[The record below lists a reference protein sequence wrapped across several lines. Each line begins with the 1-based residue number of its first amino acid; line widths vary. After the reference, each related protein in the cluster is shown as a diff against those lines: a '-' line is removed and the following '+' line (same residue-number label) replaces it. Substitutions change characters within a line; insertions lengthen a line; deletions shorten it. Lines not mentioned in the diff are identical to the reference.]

1 MLRWLVAGTLLISCI
16 ASADIQIPRTTQA
29 IEIDGDLSEPAWA
42 QATRVQITINS
53 WPAENTPAPVATE
66 ALLIENGEFFYLAF
80 KAKDPNPSQIRA
92 FLKDR
97 DDVWEDDLVGIKI
110 DSYNDQKLAYQFFSN
125 PLGVQADAIENEVTG
140 NESDAWDGIWQS
152 VGQLTAD
159 GYQVEMAIPLRI
171 LNFNDKL
178 AEQQWRIE
186 LVRFYPRDLKHRLS
200 SNKIERSNPCW
211 ICQMRVAKGFS
222 GVKQGNHFSVV
233 PSLVTGASQQREVS
247 PEATGDWQT
256 EPNTEVSLDLKWGIT
271 PDINLNATLNPDFS
285 QVEADVAQVSM
296 NDTFSLFFDEKR
308 AFFLDNQDYFS
319 SPLDLVYTRNIGAP
333 DLGAKLT
340 GKQQQHSFAFFA
352 ANDEKTTFIV
362 PGNLGSDV
370 AVLDETSQNAVLRYR
385 YDLSSDLSLGW
396 LSSVRQSD
404 SYHNNLSGVDLK
416 YQFTDQ
422 DQLVLQYLYADSS
435 YTEPLRQRFAGSEAA
450 LRLADELSDPAYFVM
465 YEHDDGAWLWNTEY
479 LALEKQF
486 RADMGYMPQTDFHK
500 FVQGLGYQWFS
511 DSNWWNRAILS
522 GDWDISHNA
531 DNELLEKEAE
541 LFLELWGPQQSF
553 FFVSLTDRDKA
564 GPRLN
569 NNSLAIDGN
578 TLMFNEQRWTAF
590 AEFRPLSALY
600 AKAEIEL
607 GDAIDYRNNR
617 LGDVLQL
624 SPELSW
630 NASTHLQ
637 IEARHTYRY
646 LEADGAE
653 VFTANLTDLR
663 FSYQF
668 SVRSLLRLTLIY
680 NDIQQN
686 PLNNPGLE
694 QQLERSL
701 GSQLLYSYKLN
712 PQTLFFAGYSDNA
725 YQDDELTSLER
736 DQRAVF
742 MKFSYAWLL

>member
-1 MLRWLVAGTLLISCI
+1 MLRWFFLLAALFSVS
-16 ASADIQIPRTTQA
+16 AAADIHIPKTSA
-29 IEIDGDLSEPAWA
+29 SISIDGDLSDAGWA
-42 QATRVQITINS
+42 QANKVQITINS
-53 WPAENTPAPVATE
+53 WPSENTPAPVATE
-66 ALLIENGEFFYLAF
+66 VLLMENGEYFYLAF
-80 KAKDPNPSQIRA
+80 KAKDPDPTQIRA

-97 DDVWEDDLVGIKI
+97 DNVWDDDLVGIKI

-125 PLGVQADAIENEVTG
+125 PLGVQQDSIENEVTG
-140 NESDAWDGIWQS
+140 SESDAWDGIWQS
-152 VGQLTAD
+152 VGKLTPD
-159 GYQVEMAIPLRI
+159 GYQVEIAIPLRI

-178 AEQQWRIE
+178 AVQQWRIE
-186 LVRFYPRDLKHRLS
+186 LLRFYPRDIRHRLS
-200 SNKIERSNPCW
+200 SNKIERANPCW
-211 ICQMRVAKGFS
+211 ICQMRVATGFS
-222 GVKQGNHFSVV
+222 GAKQGSHFSVV
-233 PSLVTGASQQREVS
+233 PSLVTGASQQRDVT
-247 PEATGDWQT
+247 PDAKTDWQT

-333 DLGAKLT
+333 DIGAKLT

-370 AVLDETSQNAVLRYR
+370 AVLDEESTNAVLRYR
-385 YDLSSDLSLGW
+385 YDLNADVSLGW
-396 LSSVRQSD
+396 ISSLRQSD
-404 SYHNNLSGVDLK
+404 SYHNNLSGLDLK
-416 YQFTDQ
+416 YKITDQ
-422 DQLVLQYLYADSS
+422 DELVLQYLYSDSAYS
-435 YTEPLRQRFAGSEAA
+435 ELLRQSFAESEAG
-450 LRLADELSDPAYFVM
+450 LRLAEDLSDPAYFLM

-479 LALEKQF
+479 LALEKDF

-511 DSNWWNRAILS
+511 DSSWWNRAILS

-531 DNELLEKEAE
+531 NNELLEKEAE

-553 FFVSLTDRDKA
+553 FSFGLTDRDKT

-578 TLMFNEQRWTAF
+578 TVMFKEKRLITF
-590 AEFRPLSALY
+590 AEFRPLPALY
-600 AKAEIEL
+600 ANTEIEF

-617 LGDVLQL
+617 LGDLLQV
-624 SPELSW
+624 SPEVSW

-646 LEADGAE
+646 LEADGAD

-680 NDIQQN
+680 SDIEQN

-736 DQRAVF
+736 DQRSVF

>member
-1 MLRWLVAGTLLISCI
+1 MRHWFVLWAALCSVSAL
-16 ASADIQIPRTTQA
+16 ADIHIPKTTA
-29 IEIDGDLSEPAWA
+29 TITIDGDLSDAGWEDANK
-42 QATRVQITINS
+42 VQIEINS
-53 WPAENTPAPVATE
+53 WPSENTPAPVATQV
-66 ALLIENGEFFYLAF
+66 LLMENGEYFYLAF
-80 KAKDPNPSQIRA
+80 KAKDSNPSQIRA

-97 DDVWEDDLVGIKI
+97 DDVWEDDLVGVKI

-140 NESDAWDGIWQS
+140 DESDAWDGIWQS
-152 VGQLTAD
+152 VGTLTPD
-159 GYQVEMAIPLRI
+159 GYQVEIAIPLRI
-171 LNFNDKL
+171 LNFNDRL
-178 AEQQWRIE
+178 ALQQWRIE

-200 SNKIERSNPCW
+200 SNKIERTNPCW
-211 ICQMRVAKGFS
+211 ICQMRVATGFS
-222 GVKQGNHFSVV
+222 GAKQGSHFSVV
-233 PSLVTGASQQREVS
+233 PSLVTGVSQEREVTNDTKTAWQS
-247 PEATGDWQT
+247 EA
-256 EPNTEVSLDLKWGIT
+256 NTEVSLDLKWGIT

-308 AFFLDNQDYFS
+308 AFFLDNKDYFS

-352 ANDEKTTFIV
+352 ANDAKTTFIV

-370 AVLDETSQNAVLRYR
+370 AVLDEESTNAVFRYR
-385 YDLSSDLSLGW
+385 YDLNADLSLGW
-396 LSSVRQSD
+396 ISSLRQSD
-404 SYHNNLSGVDLK
+404 SYHNHLAGVDLK
-416 YQFTDQ
+416 YKVTEQ
-422 DQLVLQYLYADSS
+422 DELVLQYLYTDSAYS
-435 YTEPLRQRFAGSEAA
+435 EPLRQSFGDSEAA
-450 LRLADELSDPAYFVM
+450 LRLADNLSDPAYFLM

-479 LALEKQF
+479 LALEKDF
-486 RADMGYMPQTDFHK
+486 RADMGYMPQTDFTK

-511 DSNWWNRAILS
+511 NNKWWNRAILS

-531 DNELLEKEAE
+531 NHELLEKEAE

-553 FFVSLTDRDKA
+553 VSFSLTDRDKV

-578 TLMFNEQRWTAF
+578 TLMFHEKRFITF
-590 AEFRPLSALY
+590 AEFRPLPALY
-600 AKAEIEL
+600 ANAEIEL

-617 LGDVLQL
+617 LGELVQFT
-624 SPELSW
+624 PELSW

-637 IEARHTYRY
+637 IEARQTYRY

-680 NDIQQN
+680 SDIRQN

-725 YQDDELTSLER
+725 YQNDELTSMER
-736 DQRAVF
+736 DQRSVF

>member
-1 MLRWLVAGTLLISCI
+1 MLRWFLLLAVLFS
-16 ASADIQIPRTTQA
+16 AYAAADIHIPKTTA
-29 IEIDGDLSEPAWA
+29 SISIDGDLSDAGWA
-42 QATRVQITINS
+42 QANKVQIEINS
-53 WPAENTPAPVATE
+53 WPSENTPAPVATE
-66 ALLIENGEFFYLAF
+66 VLLMENGEYFYLAF

-97 DDVWEDDLVGIKI
+97 DDVWEDDLVGVKI

-140 NESDAWDGIWQS
+140 DESDAWDGIWQS
-152 VGQLTAD
+152 VGQLSPD
-159 GYQVEMAIPLRI
+159 GYQVEIAIPLRI
-171 LNFNDKL
+171 LNFNDRL
-178 AEQQWRIE
+178 ALQQWRIE

-200 SNKIERSNPCW
+200 SNKIERANPCW
-211 ICQMRVAKGFS
+211 ICQMRVATGFS
-222 GVKQGNHFSVV
+222 GAKQGSHFSVV
-233 PSLVTGASQQREVS
+233 PSLVTGASQQRAVTS
-247 PEATGDWQT
+247 DAKTDWQT
-256 EPNTEVSLDLKWGIT
+256 KPNTEASLDLKWGIT

-333 DLGAKLT
+333 DIGAKLT

-352 ANDEKTTFIV
+352 ANDDKTTFIV

-370 AVLDETSQNAVLRYR
+370 AVLDEESTNAVLRYR
-385 YDLSSDLSLGW
+385 YDLNADLSLGW
-396 LSSVRQSD
+396 ISSLRQSD
-404 SYHNNLSGVDLK
+404 SYHNNLSGLDLK
-416 YQFTDQ
+416 YKFTEQ
-422 DQLVLQYLYADSS
+422 DELVLQYLYADSAYS
-435 YTEPLRQRFAGSEAA
+435 EPLRQSFADSEAA
-450 LRLADELSDPAYFVM
+450 LRLADELSDPAYFLM
-465 YEHDDGAWLWNTEY
+465 YEHDDGAWFWNTEY
-479 LALEKQF
+479 LALEKDF

-511 DSNWWNRAILS
+511 DSSWWNRAVLS

-531 DNELLEKEAE
+531 NNELLEKEAE

-553 FFVSLTDRDKA
+553 FSFSLTDREKT

-578 TLMFNEQRWTAF
+578 TLMFNEKRLITF

-600 AKAEIEL
+600 ANAEIEL

-617 LGDVLQL
+617 LGELLQVT
-624 SPELSW
+624 PEFIW

-686 PLNNPGLE
+686 PLNNPGLS

-736 DQRAVF
+736 DQRSVF

>member
-1 MLRWLVAGTLLISCI
+1 MLRWFFLLAALFPVS
-16 ASADIQIPRTTQA
+16 ALADIHIPKTTSS
-29 IEIDGDLSEPAWA
+29 ISIDGDLSDAGWA
-42 QATRVQITINS
+42 QANKVQITINS
-53 WPAENTPAPVATE
+53 WPSENTPAPVATE
-66 ALLIENGEFFYLAF
+66 VLLMENGEYFYLAF
-80 KAKDPNPSQIRA
+80 KAKDPDPSQIRA

-97 DDVWEDDLVGIKI
+97 DSVWDDDLVGIKI

-125 PLGVQADAIENEVTG
+125 PLGVQQDSIENEVTG
-140 NESDAWDGIWQS
+140 TESDAWDGIWQS
-152 VGQLTAD
+152 VGKLTPD
-159 GYQVEMAIPLRI
+159 GYQVEIAIPLRI

-178 AEQQWRIE
+178 SIQQWRIE
-186 LVRFYPRDLKHRLS
+186 LLRFYPRDIRHRLS
-200 SNKIERSNPCW
+200 SNKIERANPCW
-211 ICQMRVAKGFS
+211 ICQMRVATGFS
-222 GVKQGNHFSVV
+222 GAKQGSHFSVV
-233 PSLVTGASQQREVS
+233 PSLVTGASQQRDVT
-247 PEATGDWQT
+247 PDAKTDWQT

-308 AFFLDNQDYFS
+308 AFFLDNKDYFS

-333 DLGAKLT
+333 DIGAKLT

-370 AVLDETSQNAVLRYR
+370 AVLDEESTNAVLRYR
-385 YDLSSDLSLGW
+385 YDLNADLSLGW
-396 LSSVRQSD
+396 ISSSRQSD
-404 SYHNNLSGVDLK
+404 SYHNNLSGLDLK
-416 YQFTDQ
+416 YKITDQ
-422 DQLVLQYLYADSS
+422 DELVLQYLYSDSAYS
-435 YTEPLRQRFAGSEAA
+435 EPLRQSFTESEAG
-450 LRLADELSDPAYFVM
+450 LRLADDLSDPAYFLM

-479 LALEKQF
+479 LALEKDF

-531 DNELLEKEAE
+531 NNELLEKEAE

-553 FFVSLTDRDKA
+553 FSFSLTDRDKT

-578 TLMFNEQRWTAF
+578 TQMFNEKRFITF
-590 AEFRPLSALY
+590 AEFRPLPALY
-600 AKAEIEL
+600 ANAEIEL

-617 LGDVLQL
+617 LGELLQL
-624 SPELSW
+624 APEVSW

-680 NDIQQN
+680 SDIEQN
-686 PLNNPGLE
+686 PLNNPGLT

-736 DQRAVF
+736 DQRSVF

>member
-1 MLRWLVAGTLLISCI
+1 MLRWFFLLAALFS
-16 ASADIQIPRTTQA
+16 ASALADIHIPKTSA
-29 IEIDGDLSEPAWA
+29 SISIDGDLSDAGWT
-42 QATRVQITINS
+42 QANKVQITINS
-53 WPAENTPAPVATE
+53 WPSENTPAPVATE
-66 ALLIENGEFFYLAF
+66 VLLMENGEYFYLAF
-80 KAKDPNPSQIRA
+80 KAKDPDPSQIRA

-140 NESDAWDGIWQS
+140 DESDAWDGIWQS
-152 VGQLTAD
+152 VGQLTSD
-159 GYQVEMAIPLRI
+159 GYQVEIAIPLRI
-171 LNFNDKL
+171 LNFNDRL
-178 AEQQWRIE
+178 ALQQWRIE
-186 LVRFYPRDLKHRLS
+186 LVRFYPRDVKHRLS
-200 SNKIERSNPCW
+200 SNKIERADPCW
-211 ICQMRVAKGFS
+211 ICQMRVATGFS
-222 GVKQGNHFSVV
+222 GAKQGSHFSVV
-233 PSLVTGASQQREVS
+233 PSLVTGASQQRD
-247 PEATGDWQT
+247 ATPDAKTDWQT

-333 DLGAKLT
+333 DIGAKLT

-370 AVLDETSQNAVLRYR
+370 AVLDEESTNAVLRYR
-385 YDLSSDLSLGW
+385 YDLNADLSLGW
-396 LSSVRQSD
+396 ISSVRQSD
-404 SYHNNLSGVDLK
+404 SYHNNLSGLDLK
-416 YQFTDQ
+416 YKITAQ
-422 DQLVLQYLYADSS
+422 DELVLQYLYADSAYS
-435 YTEPLRQRFAGSEAA
+435 EPLRQSFGDSEAG
-450 LRLADELSDPAYFVM
+450 LRLADDLSDPAYFFM

-479 LALEKQF
+479 LALEKDF

-511 DSNWWNRAILS
+511 DSSWWNRAILS

-531 DNELLEKEAE
+531 NNELLEKEAE

-553 FFVSLTDRDKA
+553 FSFSLTDRDKT

-578 TLMFNEQRWTAF
+578 TLMFNEQRFITF
-590 AEFRPLSALY
+590 AEFRPLPALY
-600 AKAEIEL
+600 ANAEIEL

-617 LGDVLQL
+617 LGDLLQL
-624 SPELSW
+624 SPEVSW

-680 NDIQQN
+680 SDIVQN
-686 PLNNPGLE
+686 PLNNPGLT

-736 DQRAVF
+736 DQRSVF

>member
-1 MLRWLVAGTLLISCI
+1 MLRWFFLLAALFS
-16 ASADIQIPRTTQA
+16 ASALADIHIPKTTA
-29 IEIDGDLSEPAWA
+29 SISIDGDLSDVGWA
-42 QATRVQITINS
+42 NANSVQIEINS
-53 WPAENTPAPVATE
+53 WPADNTPAPVATE
-66 ALLIENGEFFYLAF
+66 VLLMENGEYFYLAF
-80 KAKDPNPSQIRA
+80 KAKDPDPTQIRA

-97 DDVWEDDLVGIKI
+97 DSVWDDDLVGIKI

-125 PLGVQADAIENEVTG
+125 PLGVQQDSIENEVTG
-140 NESDAWDGIWQS
+140 SESDAWDGIWQS
-152 VGQLTAD
+152 VGKLTPD
-159 GYQVEMAIPLRI
+159 GYQVEIAIPLRI

-178 AEQQWRIE
+178 AVQQWRIE
-186 LVRFYPRDLKHRLS
+186 LLRFYPRDIRHRLS
-200 SNKIERSNPCW
+200 SNKIERANPCW
-211 ICQMRVAKGFS
+211 ICQMRIATGFS
-222 GVKQGNHFSVV
+222 GAKQGSHFSVV
-233 PSLVTGASQQREVS
+233 PSLVTGASQQRDVTS
-247 PEATGDWQT
+247 DSKTDWQT

-333 DLGAKLT
+333 DIGAKLT

-370 AVLDETSQNAVLRYR
+370 AVLDEESTNAVLRYR
-385 YDLSSDLSLGW
+385 YDLNADLSLGW
-396 LSSVRQSD
+396 ISSLRQSD
-404 SYHNNLSGVDLK
+404 SYHNNLSGLDLK
-416 YQFTDQ
+416 YKITEQ
-422 DQLVLQYLYADSS
+422 DELVLQYLYADSAYS
-435 YTEPLRQRFAGSEAA
+435 EPLRQSFADSEAG
-450 LRLADELSDPAYFVM
+450 LRLAGDLSDPAYFFM
-465 YEHDDGAWLWNTEY
+465 YEHDDGAWFWNTEY
-479 LALEKQF
+479 LALEKEF

-531 DNELLEKEAE
+531 NNELLEKEAE

-553 FFVSLTDRDKA
+553 FSFSLTDRDKT

-578 TLMFNEQRWTAF
+578 TLMFNEKRFITF

-600 AKAEIEL
+600 ANAEIEL

-617 LGDVLQL
+617 LGELLQL
-624 SPELSW
+624 SPEVSW

-637 IEARHTYRY
+637 IEVRHTYRY

-680 NDIQQN
+680 SDIQQN

-725 YQDDELTSLER
+725 YQDDELNSLER
-736 DQRAVF
+736 DQRSVF